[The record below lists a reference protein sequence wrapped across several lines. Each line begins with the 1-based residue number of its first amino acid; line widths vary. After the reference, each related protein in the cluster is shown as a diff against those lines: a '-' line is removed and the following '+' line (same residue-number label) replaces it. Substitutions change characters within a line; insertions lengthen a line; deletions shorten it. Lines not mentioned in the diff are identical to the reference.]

1 MIRLPAVTCT
11 DWTYQHPV
19 METGEAG
26 EASFLPEDEQ
36 AVESKSGEGPHEG
49 LFLPE
54 NLWASW
60 CCWRK
65 ERNFLQCWTHGT
77 PHPYPCKKIIGSLK
91 KKNHSKDDMRAKGRA
106 ETSWKEGR
114 SQQEG
119 DEGE

>member
-1 MIRLPAVTCT
+1 MIRLPAVTRT

-26 EASFLPEDEQ
+26 EASSLPEDEQ